1 MDYFTLDGE
10 TRVTYEIQRSV
21 FIATVRPVETFEEGI
36 AFAKRVAKEFSDATH
51 NCYAFRLTNGEQKFS
66 DDGEPQGTAGTP
78 ILQAL
83 KNNDLKNA
91 ACVVTRYFGG
101 IKLGAGGLV
110 AAYTKA
116 TVLAL
121 QGAKRVEKKESYVYL
136 LTASYGEFETVK
148 RLISGVG
155 GKVKNTTFSDD
166 VELEICFP
174 VGEAGTFRDK
184 LNETFN
190 GKKEPTLVK
199 TGYETY

>member
-10 TRVTYEIQRSV
+10 TRITYEIQRSV

-36 AFAKRVAKEFSDATH
+36 AFAKRIAKEFSDATH
-51 NCYAFRLTNGEQKFS
+51 NCYAFLIKNGEQKFA

-83 KNNDLKNA
+83 KNNDLTNV

-116 TVLAL
+116 TVNAL
-121 QGAKRVEKKESYVYL
+121 QQAKRVEKKESYVYL
-136 LTASYGEFETVK
+136 LTVAYGEYETVK
-148 RLISGVG
+148 RIVTTTG
-155 GKVKNTTFSDD
+155 GKVCDTKFSDG
-166 VELEICFP
+166 VEMKIALP
-174 VGEAGTFRDK
+174 VGKDGSFREK
-184 LNETFN
+184 MNETFN
-190 GKKEPTLVK
+190 GKTDLLPVE
-199 TGYETY
+199 TGYEIY

>member
-10 TRVTYEIQRSV
+10 TRTTYEVQRSV

-51 NCYAFRLTNGEQKFS
+51 NCYAFLLRNGEQKFS

-83 KNNDLKNA
+83 KNNDLTNV

-121 QGAKRVEKKESYVYL
+121 QEGKRVEKKESYVYE
-136 LTASYGEFETVK
+136 LTVAYGDFETV
-148 RLISGVG
+148 RRIVSAIG
-155 GKVKNTTFSDD
+155 GKVTKTTFSDGVD
-166 VELEICFP
+166 VEIALP
-174 VGEAGTFRDK
+174 VGEDKAFRDK
-184 LNETFN
+184 INETFN
-190 GKKEPTLVK
+190 GKKELTLVQ